1 MVFMPYQPITMY
13 FGVVRFMVTKESYF
27 KPKVSYKE
35 RYHQESLLKNFKE
48 HEVLRELLDSSLISA
63 TNKKFVNMKII
74 DCRDY
79 KHVYE
84 YKNLRLIKEKDKV
97 KFKDNKVMLLPKLNR
112 SYKNTSELKEI
123 DIKNINRTKIQ
134 FQRLIQCN
142 MNQFKSFVTLTF
154 KDNII
159 NVDEANKKFANW
171 RTRVKKVYK
180 EFAYICVPEFQKR
193 GAVHYHLLTNIN
205 YNDFNL
211 LSNEERRIYNKNS
224 GWQVGRDVKYWI
236 YGYNMAKDIKD
247 INVIGYMTKY
257 MTKDIDNRLF
267 SKRRYFYSSNL
278 IKPIE
283 YNLDLSKIED
293 FQTLLKLFDKDYI
306 LNYSRDYEDFYCEP
320 VKYKEF
326 VLNSD

>member
-1 MVFMPYQPITMY
+1 MY
-13 FGVVRFMVTKESYF
+13 FGVVRTMVTKESYF

-48 HEVLRELLDSSLISA
+48 HEVLHDLLDSSLISA
-63 TNKKFVNMKII
+63 TNKKFINMKII
-74 DCRDY
+74 DCGDY

-84 YKNLRLIKEKDKV
+84 YKNLRLIKEKDKI
-97 KFKDNKVMLLPKLNR
+97 KFKDNKVMLLPKLNK

-142 MNQFKSFVTLTF
+142 LNQFKSFVTLTF

-159 NVDEANKKFANW
+159 NVDEANKKFATW
-171 RTRVKKVYK
+171 RTKVKSVYK

-193 GAVHYHLLTNIN
+193 GAVHYHLLTNLDIN
-205 YNDFNL
+205 
-211 LSNEERRIYNKNS
+211 NS
-224 GWQVGRDVKYWI
+224 KIIIPQKDKKAMYDIKYWS
-236 YGYNMAKDIKD
+236 YGFSSVFSVNN

-306 LNYSRDYEDFYCEP
+306 LNYSREYEDFYCEP

-326 VLNSD
+326 IIQN